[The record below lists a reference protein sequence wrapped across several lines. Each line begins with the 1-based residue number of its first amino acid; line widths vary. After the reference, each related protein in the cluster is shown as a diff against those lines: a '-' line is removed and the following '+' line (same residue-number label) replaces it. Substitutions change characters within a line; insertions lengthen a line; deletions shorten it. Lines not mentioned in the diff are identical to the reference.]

1 MNDQMMLKHI
11 EAQIKESKI
20 YKEKYIYIIYNKIQ
34 LFFYIQYN
42 KHYIFFIY
50 QIFVPYIYLKS
61 LLTVSNN
68 IKINIIYYNYNKH
81 IQQIYLTI

>member
-1 MNDQMMLKHI
+1 MNDQMILEYI

-20 YKEKYIYIIYNKIQ
+20 LKKTYIYIIYNGIQ
-34 LFFYIQYN
+34 
-42 KHYIFFIY
+42 FFIYNIIDITFFTY

-61 LLTVSNN
+61 LLTVSN

-81 IQQIYLTI
+81 IEQIYLTI